1 MGRLIAPPNRHT
13 TKGLV
18 MKTTNQLVTEANG
31 QIETLAA
38 DEAIK
43 LMDDGN
49 VVFVDL
55 REPSEVEKGSLP
67 GAVHVPRGLLEFQ
80 VDPESPS
87 HNPKLAPGK
96 KLVLYCG
103 SGGRS
108 ALGAKTLKD
117 MGFTNVAHVAGGFP
131 ALQKALGGNKP
142 S

>member
-1 MGRLIAPPNRHT
+1 
-13 TKGLV
+13 
-18 MKTTNQLVTEANG
+18 MKTTSQLVTEANG

-80 VDPESPS
+80 VDTRSPS

-108 ALGAKTLKD
+108 ALGAKALKD
-117 MGFTNVAHVAGGFP
+117 MGVTNVAHVAGGFP